1 MSATPTTQETYTC
14 RHCGGPREA
23 ATSVGGSFCS
33 ERCLYRHRGE
43 KALRRIASDHRWCAT
58 CFRQVK
64 ETTRPDDIELQDAG
78 VSKLVRQ
85 SFVGFED
92 PTEHAVEGVDDREH
106 RDNPYR
112 RTAYTRTSC
121 ECGAVDPNDRHAV
134 LRDLDP
140 EATMQSLWQC
150 LVALEEHGTLQRRPS
165 KPVYIEAIRESNRDW
180 IYAIG
185 RALYTE

>member
-1 MSATPTTQETYTC
+1 MSATPTTQETYQC

-23 ATSVGGSFCS
+23 AASVGGSFCS

-43 KALRRIASDHRWCAT
+43 KALREIASDHRWCAS

-64 ETTRPDDIELQDAG
+64 ETTRPDDRELQDAG
-78 VSKLVRQ
+78 VSKLVRR

-92 PTEHAVEGVDDREH
+92 PTEHAVEGVDERDH
-106 RDNPYR
+106 RGNPYR
-112 RTAYTRTSC
+112 RTEFTRTSC

-140 EATMQSLWQC
+140 KATMQSLWAC
-150 LVALEEHGTLQRRPS
+150 LVALERTGTLQRRPS
-165 KPVYIEAIRESNRDW
+165 KNAYVEALREHDTDW
-180 IYAIG
+180 LYAIG
-185 RALYTE
+185 RALYAD